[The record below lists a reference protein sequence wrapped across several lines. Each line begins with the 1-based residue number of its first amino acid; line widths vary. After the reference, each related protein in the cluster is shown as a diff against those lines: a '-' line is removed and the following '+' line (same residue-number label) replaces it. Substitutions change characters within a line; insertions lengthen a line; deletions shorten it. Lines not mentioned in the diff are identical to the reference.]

1 MKLLESKINAP
12 ERKMKFERT
21 RKFFNKAIEKTRNA
35 GRRVF
40 RSPFARA
47 ALLTGALL
55 CGCGQASEEGVI
67 YDIYTGNRIPPVEI
81 DDSIDAVCTSQKS
94 AILKVMRVF
103 PSDEITGDF
112 FFLGADKEEGRYF
125 FFEPVNPTPLPFHVA
140 IKTDAPFEIEGT
152 GTLTLT
158 EIGESPF
165 EVSIHFV
172 SPNGEEFDF
181 ETDFLGLWKGP
192 NKTIVKME
200 DGSFAIMEGLD
211 SVLEQEFEHA
221 DIIFVYSVGET
232 AWGFHVDETTYG
244 IEDGVLCN
252 DGKRDGC
259 MLFNVPAEVD
269 GLAVLLP
276 SVVIESDAEGNCGEI
291 FVNQEVLF
299 DGLQDQDR
307 DIGAELCE

>member
-1 MKLLESKINAP
+1 MIQSECKITLP

-21 RKFFNKAIEKTRNA
+21 RKFLNKAIEKARNA
-35 GRRVF
+35 GMRVS

-55 CGCGQASEEGVI
+55 SGCGQVSEERVI
-67 YDIYTGNRIPPVEI
+67 HDIYTGDRIPSAEI
-81 DDSIDAVCTSQKS
+81 DDSIDAVCTSKKS

-103 PSDEITGDF
+103 PSDESTGDF
-112 FFLGADKEEGRYF
+112 FFLGADKEEEQYF
-125 FFEPVNPTPLPFHVA
+125 FFEPFVQTPLPFHVA
-140 IKTDAPFEIEGT
+140 IKNDAPFEIEGT
-152 GTLTLT
+152 GTLTIT
-158 EIGESPF
+158 EIGETPY
-165 EVSIHFV
+165 EVRIHFV

-181 ETDFLGLWKGP
+181 ETDFLGLWNDP

-200 DGSFAIMEGLD
+200 DGSFAIMDGLD

-232 AWGFHVDETTYG
+232 AWGFHVDNTTYG

-276 SVVIESDAEGNCGEI
+276 SVVIESDAEGKCGEI
-291 FVNQEVLF
+291 FFSQEVLF
-299 DGLQDQDR
+299 DGLQDNDR